1 MRKSRAFQAISGDFV
16 LLFLIW
22 MESSSGSTNLAL
34 LRPATAS
41 HDAGPTGP
49 DKAVDG
55 LNITI
60 MDIPNGLFCTFVE
73 TLSISGWWQV
83 DLQATVRVGSV
94 RITPAGYAYGLP
106 KDFQL
111 VIYPDPKC
119 PPNPRLC
126 FGYTGMFQMG
136 VAKTVA
142 CSTPVRGRF
151 VRLMQKDPMFLC
163 EIEVYEF
170 ENQSQGVIFIQTPEM
185 KIDLTVPVEMET
197 RSSMDC
203 ATLCLQL
210 GSCPAFNFRRESRLC
225 EISSSGNSSG
235 LTTGNP
241 AWDVYEQDLC
251 LDI

>member
-1 MRKSRAFQAISGDFV
+1 MRKIRVCRAISGGIIP
-16 LLFLIW
+16 LLLIW
-22 MESSSGSTNLAL
+22 MKSSTGSTNLAL

-41 HDAGPTGP
+41 HDADPTGP

-60 MDIPNGLFCTFVE
+60 MDISNGLFCTYVE
-73 TLSISGWWQV
+73 THSVSGWWQV
-83 DLQATVRVGSV
+83 DLQTTVRVGSV

-106 KDFQL
+106 NDFQL
-111 VIYPDPKC
+111 LVYPDPKC

-126 FGYTGMFQMG
+126 VEYIGTFQKG
-136 VAKTVA
+136 LAKTVV
-142 CSTPVRGRF
+142 CPTPVRGRF
-151 VRLMQKDPMFLC
+151 VRLFQKDPLFLC

-170 ENQSQGVIFIQTPEM
+170 ENQSQGVIFNKTPDE

-197 RSSMDC
+197 RSFKDC
-203 ATLCLQL
+203 ARVCLER
-210 GSCPAFNFRRESRLC
+210 GSCPAFNFRRESQVC

-241 AWDVYEQDLC
+241 EWDVYEQDLC